1 MQLKQI
7 AICLAL
13 AFAQSAVA
21 AENETMPEVEV
32 KANRLEPLPAPS
44 KSGLDNKG
52 LEQKRVYTS
61 DTARMLEDQPGVS
74 LYGAG
79 GVSSLPVIHGMADD
93 RIRTKANREGARA
106 LPLRL

>member
-1 MQLKQI
+1 MVRQNAARLPIKSSLESPFFSQGETMQLKRI

-13 AFAQSAVA
+13 AFAQSAFA

-52 LEQKRVYTS
+52 LEQ
-61 DTARMLEDQPGVS
+61 
-74 LYGAG
+74 
-79 GVSSLPVIHGMADD
+79 
-93 RIRTKANREGARA
+93 
-106 LPLRL
+106 